1 MKLRTLNEAVAEL
14 GTSRMRLRR
23 GIQAGKYPCLQWGNR
38 MLVDIDVLGPM
49 LEAEDAD
56 STIGVAECAE
66 RVGLSASTLRR
77 MAQKGLI
84 PCEMENNHYR
94 FRLHD
99 VESALKQMM
108 NQSADD

>member
-1 MKLRTLNEAVAEL
+1 
-14 GTSRMRLRR
+14 
-23 GIQAGKYPCLQWGNR
+23 
-38 MLVDIDVLGPM
+38 
-49 LEAEDAD
+49 
-56 STIGVAECAE
+56 
-66 RVGLSASTLRR
+66 